1 MTWFKH
7 TLTPLQIAQQCGLN
21 LLDEL
26 AAGDLDGAA
35 DFLLV
40 HDTTAGTR
48 KKYKPAGLTTAL
60 NLVTAAAAFAT
71 DNRLL
76 SSDGTGRGAKVTSVQ
91 ISGDN
96 VTIVGNLTV
105 SGTTIT
111 FDTETVTVEDP
122 LIKLAKANSADIL
135 DIGLYG
141 LYNDGTAR
149 YAGLFR
155 DATDGKF
162 RLFKNLTVE
171 PTTTVNIGDGSFQ
184 LAPLVIGDLTADA
197 MVGDS
202 LVLGTDPTGSELL
215 RVGGAIKLGSV
226 TVFTSHAL
234 TSSTQGDML
243 KWAEF
248 GYGNYSALRLGLS
261 DRDIALGVNP
271 ASVAGGSFI
280 GNGTEMLVNRN
291 IKFLQPNAGSTNWEM
306 ASIVVGG
313 IRIGA
318 DPSGTE
324 ELRITGAIHNTGI
337 IKCDNTTD
345 ATGPTDT
352 SASINTA
359 GGLAVAKKIFNGDT
373 TNATDKDTG
382 ALVTEGGIAAEQS
395 IFAGGDLQCS
405 GVLKIDGTQVV
416 KEQQAAVAD
425 VSTADATDLT
435 TVIALANAIKST
447 LNTVLARKRAH
458 GLIAT

>member
-1 MTWFKH
+1 
-7 TLTPLQIAQQCGLN
+7 
-21 LLDEL
+21 
-26 AAGDLDGAA
+26 
-35 DFLLV
+35 
-40 HDTTAGTR
+40 
-48 KKYKPAGLTTAL
+48 
-60 NLVTAAAAFAT
+60 
-71 DNRLL
+71 
-76 SSDGTGRGAKVTSVQ
+76 
-91 ISGDN
+91 
-96 VTIVGNLTV
+96 
-105 SGTTIT
+105 
-111 FDTETVTVEDP
+111 
-122 LIKLAKANSADIL
+122 
-135 DIGLYG
+135 
-141 LYNDGTAR
+141 
-149 YAGLFR
+149 
-155 DATDGKF
+155 
-162 RLFKNLTVE
+162 
-171 PTTTVNIGDGSFQ
+171 
-184 LAPLVIGDLTADA
+184 
-197 MVGDS
+197 
-202 LVLGTDPTGSELL
+202 
-215 RVGGAIKLGSV
+215 
-226 TVFTSHAL
+226 
-234 TSSTQGDML
+234 
-243 KWAEF
+243 
-248 GYGNYSALRLGLS
+248 
-261 DRDIALGVNP
+261 
-271 ASVAGGSFI
+271 
-280 GNGTEMLVNRN
+280 
-291 IKFLQPNAGSTNWEM
+291 M